1 MKKKEKE
8 MRDFKAKENYIQ
20 PILEVIE
27 VKVEKGYAASPL
39 DGSPSQAG
47 QYDSKESIS
56 NWDF

>member
-27 VKVEKGYAASPL
+27 VKVEKGYAASL
-39 DGSPSQAG
+39 DGSHSQAG

>member
-27 VKVEKGYAASPL
+27 VKVEKGYASSPEAV
-39 DGSPSQAG
+39 AG
-47 QYDSKESIS
+47 KYESTESIS

>member
-27 VKVEKGYAASPL
+27 VKVEKGYATSN
-39 DGSPSQAG
+39 GSLSQAG

>member
-1 MKKKEKE
+1 

-27 VKVEKGYAASPL
+27 VKVEKGYAATS
-39 DGSPSQAG
+39 DGSHSQAG
-47 QYDSKESIS
+47 QYDSKESIN

>member
-27 VKVEKGYAASPL
+27 VKVEKGYATSN
-39 DGSPSQAG
+39 GSPSQAG

>member
-27 VKVEKGYAASPL
+27 VKVEKGYAASL

>member
-27 VKVEKGYAASPL
+27 VKVEKGYATSSPEAV
-39 DGSPSQAG
+39 AG
-47 QYDSKESIS
+47 KYESTESIN